1 MHVNNVFAAES
12 LRYTEDKPNLL
23 VRSDEIADFSEIS
36 DYCSKIQENLLYDE
50 DNVFYEKIEEGIEFW
65 EWLYEQ
71 KGSGKEDDRRM
82 LMEIFS
88 KQKTAVYLEEDENVR
103 TINCGLGK
111 DSAWVSDGKTYV
123 GRRREILSEIQKPDE
138 YEAFMHSCFL
148 NSCFAPDI
156 LQGMKYIEDFS
167 YHTEEITKNLAVLN
181 DKALKL
187 FLQYRNNLKEAERIF
202 TSMLLE
208 CSDDPNHREHLWF
221 PFTYI
226 ELLDGETVKRE
237 KAVLCEPHLKLIRR
251 DSDLRI
257 YFWWCDDKVGKGE
270 KVLVGHI
277 GRHPY

>member
-71 KGSGKEDDRRM
+71 KGSGNEDDRRM

-111 DSAWVSDGKTYV
+111 DSAWV
-123 GRRREILSEIQKPDE
+123 
-138 YEAFMHSCFL
+138 
-148 NSCFAPDI
+148 
-156 LQGMKYIEDFS
+156 
-167 YHTEEITKNLAVLN
+167 
-181 DKALKL
+181 
-187 FLQYRNNLKEAERIF
+187 
-202 TSMLLE
+202 
-208 CSDDPNHREHLWF
+208 
-221 PFTYI
+221 
-226 ELLDGETVKRE
+226 
-237 KAVLCEPHLKLIRR
+237 
-251 DSDLRI
+251 
-257 YFWWCDDKVGKGE
+257 
-270 KVLVGHI
+270 
-277 GRHPY
+277 